1 MTRKTPFKLGLVRNL
16 LMMADHLID
25 DEAQEFF
32 GEDRIE
38 LRILGEL
45 TQPSDLALLSAWIG
59 WWQGILCLETAYR
72 LRDLEP
78 LGQHIDQDRVDIV
91 DALPKMVQ

>member
-1 MTRKTPFKLGLVRNL
+1 MRKAPFKLGLVRNL

-32 GEDRIE
+32 GKYWIE
-38 LRILGEL
+38 LRIFREL
-45 TQPSDLALLSAWIG
+45 AKPRDLAFLPAWIG

-72 LRDLEP
+72 LCDLEP
-78 LGQHIDQDRVDIV
+78 LGQHIDQGRVDIV